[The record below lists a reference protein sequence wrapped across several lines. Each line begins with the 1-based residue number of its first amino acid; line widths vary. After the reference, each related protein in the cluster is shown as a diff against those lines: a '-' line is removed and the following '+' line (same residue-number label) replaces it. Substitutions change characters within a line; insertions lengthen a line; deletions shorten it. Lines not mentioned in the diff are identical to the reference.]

1 MKNWKPH
8 TMKALDALHTRISVP
23 RLGEPLPD
31 EEVIKNIYRAAF
43 RAADHGLLRPWRF
56 LVVKGSSREKLGELF
71 LKAALE
77 NEPAIPVEKQ
87 NNIRQKPLRA
97 PLILITIS
105 SYKDHPKV
113 PEFEQDLSAG
123 AANQNMLIA
132 AHAQGIGAMW
142 RTGSMAYDPMVKKG
156 LGLTEKEKIIG
167 FLYLGSIQGPL
178 KNLAE
183 PDIDEYFKEW

>member
-77 NEPAIPVEKQ
+77 NEPAISVEKQ
-87 NNIRQKPLRA
+87 NNIRHKPCLLYTSPSPRDA
-97 PLILITIS
+97 TLSRMPS
-105 SYKDHPKV
+105 S
-113 PEFEQDLSAG
+113 A
-123 AANQNMLIA
+123 
-132 AHAQGIGAMW
+132 
-142 RTGSMAYDPMVKKG
+142 
-156 LGLTEKEKIIG
+156 
-167 FLYLGSIQGPL
+167 
-178 KNLAE
+178 
-183 PDIDEYFKEW
+183 

>member
-1 MKNWKPH
+1 MKNRKPY

-31 EEVIKNIYRAAF
+31 EEIIKNIYRAAF
-43 RAADHGLLRPWRF
+43 RAADHCLLRPWRF

-142 RTGSMAYDPMVKKG
+142 RTGSMAYASVVKNG
-156 LGLTEKEKIIG
+156 LGLKEKEKIIG